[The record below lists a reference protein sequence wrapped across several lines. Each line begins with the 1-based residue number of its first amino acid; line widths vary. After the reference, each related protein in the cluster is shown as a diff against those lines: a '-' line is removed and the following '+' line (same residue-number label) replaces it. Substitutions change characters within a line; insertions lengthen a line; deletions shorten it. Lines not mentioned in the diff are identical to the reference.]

1 MIEEYLKMKHA
12 TCIANSPDA
21 LAEALPGEKVRCVI
35 LNVEINPGIQA
46 HVILFES
53 GCSLLLYRCS
63 LLLFGFGSYEIVDA
77 HHTKRILSNE
87 LQRLKSAAKTY
98 ALLKELLGGE

>member
-1 MIEEYLKMKHA
+1 MIEEYLKKKHA

-53 GCSLLLYRCS
+53 GCSLLLYGS
-63 LLLFGFGSYEIVDA
+63 GSYEIVDA